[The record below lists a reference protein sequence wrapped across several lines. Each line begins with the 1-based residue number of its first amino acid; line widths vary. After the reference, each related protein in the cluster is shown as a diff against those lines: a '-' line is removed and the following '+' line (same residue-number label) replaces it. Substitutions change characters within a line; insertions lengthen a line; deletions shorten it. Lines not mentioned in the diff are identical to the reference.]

1 VLFIILG
8 LQSAICNPHSEIE
21 RGSTM
26 QGLELKGM
34 GENQTVVAQR
44 LRGEGRQ
51 DPFESAEFKSENRI
65 TLDISYMMDAPGPG
79 TIERKDV
86 ETLIPRVVKAHE
98 QLKENQGDIFDGK
111 TAMTGWL
118 NLPEEMSRE
127 HLREIKSV
135 THELAGQVDAFVSLG
150 IGGSYLGVEATFR
163 ALTHNYFNQLTRE
176 ERGGAP
182 EIYFLGQNMDPDYFR
197 DTLDM
202 LKEKRV
208 AVNVISK
215 SGTTTET
222 AVAFRI
228 IRKIM
233 EENWGNTADSMILV
247 TTDRVKGALREMV
260 KEKNYRAFIVPDD
273 VGGRFSVLTD
283 VGLVGLSMANID
295 IEEFVAGFRTMRE
308 ITWGNDF
315 WGNPAM
321 VHAACRHAAWHAGK
335 KIEVVASNS
344 ASLYPVARWME
355 QLFPESEGHE
365 GHGMWVSPS
374 LYSEKLHANGQMV
387 QQGERNIMETFL
399 YLKEHDND
407 VSVPDT
413 GKSSDGLDFLAEKK
427 ADMNFVNRMVI
438 GGPAYAHYKGGVPN
452 MTVEIPR
459 RSAFN
464 LGQVYFMMEMSV
476 AISGTLMGHNPF
488 VQPGVEAYKKA
499 MFALIGKPGFESEA
513 LGMEKELAEMERTII

>member
-1 VLFIILG
+1 
-8 LQSAICNPHSEIE
+8 
-21 RGSTM
+21 M

-34 GENQTVVAQR
+34 EENRTVVTQR
-44 LRGEGRQ
+44 ERGKGQ
-51 DPFESAEFKSENRI
+51 GNPFESADFKKENRI
-65 TLDISYMMDAPGPG
+65 TLDITYMMDAPGSG
-79 TIERKDV
+79 TIKRKDL
-86 ETLIPRVVKAHE
+86 EALIPQVMEAHR
-98 QLKENQGDIFDGK
+98 QLKENRGDIFDGK

-118 NLPEEMSRE
+118 NLPEEISRE
-127 HLREIKSV
+127 HLEKIKSV
-135 THELAGQVDAFVSLG
+135 TRELAKKVDAFVSLG
-150 IGGSYLGVEATFR
+150 IGGSYLGIEATFR
-163 ALTHNYFNQLTRE
+163 ALTHHYFNQLSRE

-182 EIYFLGQNMDPDYFR
+182 EMYFLGQNMDPDYFR

-202 LKEKRV
+202 LKGKRV

-228 IRKIM
+228 IRKVM
-233 EENWGNTADSMILV
+233 EESWGDAADSMIIV

-260 KEKNYRAFIVPDD
+260 KEKNYRAFVVPDD

-295 IEEFVAGFRTMRE
+295 IEEFVAGFRAMRE
-308 ITWGNDF
+308 ITWNDDF
-315 WGNPAM
+315 WSNPAM
-321 VHAACRHAAWHAGK
+321 VHAACRHAAWRAGK
-335 KIEVVASNS
+335 KIEVVAGNS

-355 QLFPESEGHE
+355 QLFPESEGHK

-399 YLKEHDND
+399 YLKGHDNN
-407 VSVPDT
+407 VPVPDT
-413 GKSSDGLDFLAEKK
+413 GKSSDGLDFLIRKK

-438 GGPAYAHYKGGVPN
+438 EGPAYAHYKGGVPN
-452 MTVEIPR
+452 MMVEIPR

-476 AISGTLMGHNPF
+476 AISGVLLGHNPF

-499 MFALIGKPGFESEA
+499 MFALIGKPGFENEA
-513 LGMEKELAEMERTII
+513 LTMEKELAEMERTRI